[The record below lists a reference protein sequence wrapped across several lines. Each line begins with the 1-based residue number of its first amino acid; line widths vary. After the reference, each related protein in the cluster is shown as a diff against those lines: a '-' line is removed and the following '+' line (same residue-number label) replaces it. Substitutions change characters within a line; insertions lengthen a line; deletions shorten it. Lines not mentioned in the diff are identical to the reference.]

1 MFFVKD
7 QTWRMFSEN
16 SNFIF
21 HVCSLKL
28 TCVFQFL
35 LSLVDQDE
43 AMRVLFILMAFIV
56 VLHR

>member
-7 QTWRMFSEN
+7 QTWQMFSEN

-28 TCVFQFL
+28 TCVPQFL
-35 LSLVDQDE
+35 FSLVDQDE
-43 AMRVLFILMAFIV
+43 ALFILMAFIG